1 MVEAVLLFTHQEL
14 HQDLELV
21 QVFMDL
27 IVLVMDL
34 VAEVLKDG
42 LELQRMVVLAEL
54 TEIMEEAHHLDLRIM
69 VLAVEDLAVLVAQ
82 ENHKVGTV
90 VLAQERLLHLEIQYL
105 PLHQMVED

>member
-1 MVEAVLLFTHQEL
+1 MVEAVLQITHQEL

-54 TEIMEEAHHLDLRIM
+54 TEIMEEAHPLDPHIM
-69 VLAVEDLAVLVAQ
+69 VLEVEDLVVLVAQ
-82 ENHKVGTV
+82 ENHKVETV
-90 VLAQERLLHLEIQYL
+90 VLAQERLLHLEIQNL
-105 PLHQMVED
+105 PLDQMVED